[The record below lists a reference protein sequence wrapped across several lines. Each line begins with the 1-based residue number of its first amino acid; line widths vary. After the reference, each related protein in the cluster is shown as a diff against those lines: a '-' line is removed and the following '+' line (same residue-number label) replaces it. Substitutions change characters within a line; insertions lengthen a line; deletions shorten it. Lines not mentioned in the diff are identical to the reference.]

1 MYDPLIWQPGGR
13 QFVPGLAEKWE
24 ICRREDLHFH
34 APQDEIPRRHA
45 VERPGRQGDVQ
56 RITDPALSRSKW
68 AASVPTAPV
77 ADDYTVRIVLKE
89 PFTPLLSNLSEH
101 ALAPASM
108 AAVQKLGDKYA
119 MNPVARGPFRAKE
132 WAGRHHLCAGAEP

>member
-13 QFVPGLAEKWE
+13 QVRARARREVGDLAGQ
-24 ICRREDLHFH
+24 EDLHFH
-34 APQDEIPRRHA
+34 APQGREIPRRHA

-56 RITDPALSRSKW
+56 RITDPATKSLQVGRLG
-68 AASVPTAPV
+68 PYDRTDV

-101 ALAPASM
+101 ALARPRWRLSKSSATSM
-108 AAVQKLGDKYA
+108 
-119 MNPVARGPFRAKE
+119 R
-132 WAGRHHLCAGAEP
+132 